1 MNTSYSLKCLG
12 SGEVFKDTDL
22 QLESGKS
29 EKPAF
34 LRAVYDEKQLNPRP
48 DSAGLFKFASW
59 LPVNREI
66 KNSSAPVTY
75 KSSGLAGKLGLD
87 NLYITFSG
95 YWPKKRA
102 GMVTGTFKECEAY
115 SVCSRLPE
123 NFSDVLVV
131 ASAGN
136 TARAFIHVCSKNN
149 IPVAVVVPERN
160 LGSIWADHDVNP
172 CVRVIAS
179 GGNSD
184 YFDAISL
191 SRTVCSLPGFVPEGG
206 AKNVARRD
214 GMSTTVLSAVTEIGS
229 IPEYYFQAVG
239 SGTGAIAAWEA
250 NLRLL
255 GDGRFGDTKMKLMVS
270 QNAPFL
276 VLYDSWK
283 QGSRDLVE
291 ITPDRARDL
300 SDEIDAKVLSNR
312 VPPYS
317 VIGGMYDAL
326 AYSGGSVFS
335 VDNKEAA
342 NAGDLFK
349 ETEGIDLAPAAKVAI
364 ASLQQAVKQGEVSRE
379 SVIMVNVTGGGYEK
393 IREEGNIRLVEP
405 SIVVDPNADN
415 GSVKAAIESIF

>member
-1 MNTSYSLKCLG
+1 
-12 SGEVFKDTDL
+12 
-22 QLESGKS
+22 
-29 EKPAF
+29 
-34 LRAVYDEKQLNPRP
+34 
-48 DSAGLFKFASW
+48 
-59 LPVNREI
+59 
-66 KNSSAPVTY
+66 
-75 KSSGLAGKLGLD
+75 
-87 NLYITFSG
+87 
-95 YWPKKRA
+95 
-102 GMVTGTFKECEAY
+102 
-115 SVCSRLPE
+115 
-123 NFSDVLVV
+123 
-131 ASAGN
+131 
-136 TARAFIHVCSKNN
+136 VCSKNN

-214 GMSTTVLSAVTEIGS
+214 GMSTTVLSAATEIGS

-255 GDGRFGDTKMKLMVS
+255 EDTRFGNTKMKLMVS

-291 ITPDRARDL
+291 ITPDQARDL

-326 AYSGGSVFS
+326 SYSGGSVLA
-335 VDNKEAA
+335 VDNKAA
-342 NAGDLFK
+342 ASAGDLFK

-364 ASLQQAVKQGEVSRE
+364 ASLQQAVKDGEVSRE
-379 SVIMVNVTGGGYEK
+379 SLIMVNVTGGGYEK
-393 IREEGNIRLVEP
+393 IRAEGNIRLVKP
-405 SIVVDPNADN
+405 SLIVEPNADS